1 MTEPSATVYVV
12 DDEPDILKALERLL
26 GAAGLSVQTF
36 HSPEQFLA
44 QHDDTAPGCIVLD
57 LALPGLNGFEL
68 QQALQAQ
75 GSSLPI
81 IFLTGR
87 GDIAASVR
95 AMKLG
100 AADFLTKPVDADEL
114 IAAVDAALERNRE
127 QRADRAEKHLVASR
141 LAALTAR
148 EREVFEL
155 IAKGRLNKQIAAECG
170 TVEKTIKFHRANL
183 MRKLGVRTVAD
194 LVRLAEYAGTGKPQS
209 D

>member
-1 MTEPSATVYVV
+1 MTEPGATVYVV
-12 DDEPDILKALERLL
+12 DDEPDMLKALERLL
-26 GAAGLSVQTF
+26 GAAGFSARTF
-36 HSPEQFLA
+36 PSPEQFLA
-44 QHDDTAPGCIVLD
+44 QHDDSAPGCIVLD
-57 LALPGLNGFEL
+57 LALPGLNGLEL
-68 QQALQAQ
+68 QQALQVQ
-75 GSSLPI
+75 RSTLPVV
-81 IFLTGR
+81 FLTGR

-127 QRADRAEKHLVASR
+127 QRAERAEKHLVASR

-155 IAKGRLNKQIAAECG
+155 IAQGRLNKQIAAECG

-194 LVRLAEYAGTGKPQS
+194 LVRLAERAGTGKPHS

>member
-1 MTEPSATVYVV
+1 MVEPTATVYLV
-12 DDEPDILKALERLL
+12 DDEPDILTALERLL
-26 GAAGLSVQTF
+26 GTAGFTVEAF
-36 HSPEQFLA
+36 PSPEQFLA
-44 QHDDTAPGCIVLD
+44 QRNDMAPGCIVLD
-57 LALPGLNGFEL
+57 LALPGMSGLEL

-75 GSSLPI
+75 GSALQI
-81 IFLTGR
+81 VFLTGR

-114 IAAVDAALERNRE
+114 IAAVTGALERNRE
-127 QRADRAEKHLVASR
+127 TRAAHAEQQRMASR

-155 IAKGRLNKQIAAECG
+155 IAQGRLNKQIAAECG
-170 TVEKTIKFHRANL
+170 TAEKTIKFHRGNL

-194 LVRLAEYAGTGKPQS
+194 LVKLAERAGMSEPPST
-209 D
+209 

>member
-1 MTEPSATVYVV
+1 MAEPGATVYVV
-12 DDEPDILKALERLL
+12 DDETDMLKALERLL
-26 GAAGLSVQTF
+26 GAAGYAVQTF
-36 HSPEQFLA
+36 PSPEQFLA
-44 QHDDTAPGCIVLD
+44 RHDDTAPGCIVLD
-57 LALPGLNGFEL
+57 LALPGLNGLEL

-75 GSSLPI
+75 RSALPI
-81 IFLTGR
+81 VFLTGR

-114 IAAVDAALERNRE
+114 IAAVEAALERNRA
-127 QRADRAEKHLVASR
+127 QRADRADRHLVSSL
-141 LAALTAR
+141 LAALTTR

-155 IAKGRLNKQIAAECG
+155 IAQGKQNKQIAAECG
-170 TVEKTIKFHRANL
+170 TVEKTIKFHRANV

-194 LVRLAEYAGTGKPQS
+194 LVRLAERAGTGKPRP

>member
-1 MTEPSATVYVV
+1 MAEPSATVYVV
-12 DDEPDILKALERLL
+12 DDEADMLKALERLL
-26 GAAGLSVQTF
+26 GAAGFCVRTF
-36 HSPEQFLA
+36 AAPEQFLA

-57 LALPGLNGFEL
+57 LALPGLNGLEL
-68 QQALQAQ
+68 QQALRAQ
-75 GSSLPI
+75 GSALPI
-81 IFLTGR
+81 VFLTGR
-87 GDIAASVR
+87 GDIASSVR

-127 QRADRAEKHLVASR
+127 QRADRAERHLVASR

-155 IAKGRLNKQIAAECG
+155 IAQGRLNKQIAAECG

-194 LVRLAEYAGTGKPQS
+194 LVRLAERAGTGKPRP

>member
-1 MTEPSATVYVV
+1 MTEPGATVYVV
-12 DDEPDILKALERLL
+12 DDEPDMLKALERLL
-26 GAAGLSVQTF
+26 AAAGYSVQTF
-36 HSPEQFLA
+36 PSPEQFLA

-57 LALPGLNGFEL
+57 LALPGLNGLEL

-75 GSSLPI
+75 GSALPI
-81 IFLTGR
+81 VFLTGR
-87 GDIAASVR
+87 GDIVASVR

-114 IAAVDAALERNRE
+114 IAAIDAALERNSE
-127 QRADRAEKHLVASR
+127 QRAARAEKHLMASR
-141 LAALTAR
+141 LATLTTR
-148 EREVFEL
+148 EREIFAL
-155 IAKGRLNKQIAAECG
+155 IAQGRLNKQIAAECG

-194 LVRLAEYAGTGKPQS
+194 LVRLAERAGTGKPHS

>member
-1 MTEPSATVYVV
+1 MAEPSATVYVV
-12 DDEPDILKALERLL
+12 DDEPDMLKAVERLL
-26 GAAGLSVQTF
+26 GAAGFSVRTF
-36 HSPEQFLA
+36 PSPERFLA
-44 QHDDTAPGCIVLD
+44 QHDDMAPGCIVLD
-57 LALPGLNGFEL
+57 LALPGLNGLEL

-170 TVEKTIKFHRANL
+170 TVEKTIKFPRANL

>member
-1 MTEPSATVYVV
+1 MTEPGATVYVV
-12 DDEPDILKALERLL
+12 DDEPDMLKAVERLL
-26 GAAGLSVQTF
+26 GAAGFSVRTF
-36 HSPEQFLA
+36 PSPERFLA
-44 QHDDTAPGCIVLD
+44 QHDDMAPGCIVLD
-57 LALPGLNGFEL
+57 LALPGLNGLEL

-155 IAKGRLNKQIAAECG
+155 IAQGRLNKQIAAECG

-194 LVRLAEYAGTGKPQS
+194 LVRLAERAGTGKPHS

>member
-12 DDEPDILKALERLL
+12 DDEPDMLKALERLL
-26 GAAGLSVQTF
+26 GAAGFSVRSF
-36 HSPEQFLA
+36 PSPEQFLA
-44 QHDDTAPGCIVLD
+44 QHDDAAPGCIVLD
-57 LALPGLNGFEL
+57 LALPGLNGLEL

-75 GSSLPI
+75 GSELPI
-81 IFLTGR
+81 VFLTGR

-127 QRADRAEKHLVASR
+127 QRADRAERHLVASR

-155 IAKGRLNKQIAAECG
+155 IAQGRLNKQIAAECG

-194 LVRLAEYAGTGKPQS
+194 LVRLAERAGTGKPHS

>member
-12 DDEPDILKALERLL
+12 DDEPDMLKALERLL
-26 GAAGLSVQTF
+26 GAAGFSVDTF
-36 HSPEQFLA
+36 RSPEQFLA

-57 LALPGLNGFEL
+57 LALPGLNGLEL

-75 GSSLPI
+75 GSALPI
-81 IFLTGR
+81 VFLTGR

-100 AADFLTKPVDADEL
+100 AADFLTKPVEADEL

-127 QRADRAEKHLVASR
+127 QRADLAEKHFLASR

-155 IAKGRLNKQIAAECG
+155 IAQGRLNKQIAAECG

-194 LVRLAEYAGTGKPQS
+194 LVRLAERAGTGKPHS

>member
-1 MTEPSATVYVV
+1 MTEPRATVYVV
-12 DDEPDILKALERLL
+12 DDEPDMLKALERLL
-26 GAAGLSVQTF
+26 GAAGFSVQTF
-36 HSPEQFLA
+36 SSPEQFLA

-57 LALPGLNGFEL
+57 LALPGLNGLEL

-75 GSSLPI
+75 GSALPI
-81 IFLTGR
+81 VFLTGR

-114 IAAVDAALERNRE
+114 LAAVDAALERNRV

-194 LVRLAEYAGTGKPQS
+194 LVRLAEYAGSGKPRS

>member
-1 MTEPSATVYVV
+1 MTEPGATVYVV
-12 DDEPDILKALERLL
+12 DDEADILKALERLL
-26 GAAGLSVQTF
+26 GAAGFSVQTLA
-36 HSPEQFLA
+36 SPEQFLA
-44 QHDDTAPGCIVLD
+44 QHDDAAPGCIVLD
-57 LALPGLNGFEL
+57 LALPGLNGLEL
-68 QQALQAQ
+68 QQALQTQ
-75 GSSLPI
+75 GSALPI
-81 IFLTGR
+81 VFLTGR

-114 IAAVDAALERNRE
+114 IAAVEAALERNR
-127 QRADRAEKHLVASR
+127 QLRADRAEKHRVAGR

-155 IAKGRLNKQIAAECG
+155 IAQGRLNKQIAAEFG

-194 LVRLAEYAGTGKPQS
+194 LVRLAERAGTGKPQS
-209 D
+209 G

>member
-1 MTEPSATVYVV
+1 MAEPNATVYVV
-12 DDEPDILKALERLL
+12 DDEPEMLKALERLL
-26 GAAGLSVQTF
+26 GAAGFSIRAF
-36 HSPEQFLA
+36 PSPEQFLA
-44 QHDDTAPGCIVLD
+44 QHDDAAPGCIVLD
-57 LALPGLNGFEL
+57 LALPGLNGLEL
-68 QQALQAQ
+68 QQALHAQ
-75 GSSLPI
+75 GSALPI
-81 IFLTGR
+81 VFLTGR

-114 IAAVDAALERNRE
+114 LAAVEAALERNRE
-127 QRADRAEKHLVASR
+127 QRALRAEKELVASR

-155 IAKGRLNKQIAAECG
+155 IAQGRLNKQIAAECG

-183 MRKLGVRTVAD
+183 MRKLGVRTLAD
-194 LVRLAEYAGTGKPQS
+194 LVRLAEYAGSGKPRS

>member
-1 MTEPSATVYVV
+1 MAEPSGTVYVV
-12 DDEPDILKALERLL
+12 DDEPDMLKAVERLL
-26 GAAGLSVQTF
+26 GAAGFSVRTF
-36 HSPEQFLA
+36 PSPEQFLA
-44 QHDDTAPGCIVLD
+44 QHDDMAPGCIVLD
-57 LALPGLNGFEL
+57 LALPGLNGLEL

-127 QRADRAEKHLVASR
+127 QRADRAEKHLVAGR

-155 IAKGRLNKQIAAECG
+155 IAQGRLNKQIAAECG

-194 LVRLAEYAGTGKPQS
+194 LVRLAERAGTGKPHS

>member
-1 MTEPSATVYVV
+1 M
-12 DDEPDILKALERLL
+12 
-26 GAAGLSVQTF
+26 
-36 HSPEQFLA
+36 A

-57 LALPGLNGFEL
+57 LALPGLNGLEL

-75 GSSLPI
+75 GSALPI
-81 IFLTGR
+81 VFLTGR

-100 AADFLTKPVDADEL
+100 AADFLTKPVDAGEL
-114 IAAVDAALERNRE
+114 IAAVNAAFERNCE
-127 QRADRAEKHLVASR
+127 LRADREQKNLVANR

-155 IAKGRLNKQIAAECG
+155 IAQGRLNKQIAAECG
-170 TVEKTIKFHRANL
+170 TVEQTIKFHRANL

-194 LVRLAEYAGTGKPQS
+194 LVRLAERADTGKPRS

>member
-1 MTEPSATVYVV
+1 MAEAKATVYVV
-12 DDEPDILKALERLL
+12 DDEPDMLKALERLL
-26 GAAGLSVQTF
+26 GAAGFSVQTF
-36 HSPEQFLA
+36 PSPEQFLA
-44 QHDDTAPGCIVLD
+44 QRDDTAPGCIVLD
-57 LALPGLNGFEL
+57 LALPGLTGLQL

-75 GSSLPI
+75 GSALPI
-81 IFLTGR
+81 VFLTGR

-114 IAAVDAALERNRE
+114 IAAVNAALERNRE
-127 QRADRAEKHLVASR
+127 QRADWAEKHLVASR
-141 LAALTAR
+141 IATLTAR

-155 IAKGRLNKQIAAECG
+155 IAQGRLNKQIAAECG

-194 LVRLAEYAGTGKPQS
+194 LVRLAERAGTGKPHA

>member
-1 MTEPSATVYVV
+1 MAEPSATVYVV
-12 DDEPDILKALERLL
+12 DDEPDMLKAVERLL
-26 GAAGLSVQTF
+26 GAAGFSVRTF
-36 HSPEQFLA
+36 PSPEQFLA
-44 QHDDTAPGCIVLD
+44 QHDDMAPGCIVLD
-57 LALPGLNGFEL
+57 LALPGLNGLEL

-95 AMKLG
+95 AMKRG

-155 IAKGRLNKQIAAECG
+155 IAQGRLNKQIAAECG

-194 LVRLAEYAGTGKPQS
+194 LVRLAGRAGTGKPHS